1 MKLTFNIFALLWLF
15 FRMCLSQ
22 FKLIRYL
29 FFCLKG
35 GDSLVSKLT
44 DKITGA
50 SSHKLILAHLPL
62 IMVCIEVI
70 FFIHLIFLKFT
81 FCHVLKMVHKKLA
94 PFGHT
99 IQKLIQ
105 TYKAKCILFFL
116 IFVSTWVHRIQP
128 WDHPLKTSAFF
139 RGGGVKNLPNLMMN
153 SSKVLPTVGG

>member
-15 FRMCLSQ
+15 FRICLSQ
-22 FKLIRYL
+22 FKLIRHF

-81 FCHVLKMVHKKLA
+81 LGSFSFWKAISPSIQIRVLIHSYFLHLGSWQIGWKISNVVKTK
-94 PFGHT
+94 
-99 IQKLIQ
+99 QW
-105 TYKAKCILFFL
+105 LF
-116 IFVSTWVHRIQP
+116 TRISNNTLSNFIP
-128 WDHPLKTSAFF
+128 TKSA
-139 RGGGVKNLPNLMMN
+139 LQ
-153 SSKVLPTVGG
+153 SKWELW

>member
-1 MKLTFNIFALLWLF
+1 MHSYDYF

-105 TYKAKCILFFL
+105 TYIRQNAFYFFWYL
-116 IFVSTWVHRIQP
+116 CPHEYIEYNHGHLSNR
-128 WDHPLKTSAFF
+128 
-139 RGGGVKNLPNLMMN
+139 LPYTYHMFLTA
-153 SSKVLPTVGG
+153 SLSRRF

>member
-1 MKLTFNIFALLWLF
+1 MKLTFNIFALYDYFLEF
-15 FRMCLSQ
+15 VYRS

-70 FFIHLIFLKFT
+70 FLIYSFVLKFT
-81 FCHVLKMVHKKLA
+81 FYHVLKN
-94 PFGHT
+94 G
-99 IQKLIQ
+99 
-105 TYKAKCILFFL
+105 
-116 IFVSTWVHRIQP
+116 S
-128 WDHPLKTSAFF
+128 
-139 RGGGVKNLPNLMMN
+139 
-153 SSKVLPTVGG
+153 

>member
-15 FRMCLSQ
+15 FRICLSQ
-22 FKLIRYL
+22 FKLIRYF

-81 FCHVLKMVHKKLA
+81 LGSFSFLKAIFPRYSDSSINSFLFSPFRVLANWLKN
-94 PFGHT
+94 F
-99 IQKLIQ
+99 QCCQ
-105 TYKAKCILFFL
+105 NKA
-116 IFVSTWVHRIQP
+116 V
-128 WDHPLKTSAFF
+128 
-139 RGGGVKNLPNLMMN
+139 
-153 SSKVLPTVGG
+153 TVYENF